1 MKRILFLC
9 VANSARSQ
17 MAEGLARHIL
27 GDGVEATSAG
37 SQPSRVNPFAIEVM
51 AEIGIDISAQRS
63 KSIDEVAADGVDLV
77 VTLCAEEV
85 CPVLPGRVQRLHW
98 PIQDPASSDPS
109 LSAADMRL
117 RFRAAR
123 DEIAARIGTL
133 KGLLGS
139 AERPGAHGA
148 SGKLRTRTT

>member
-27 GDGVEATSAG
+27 GDRVEVMSAG
-37 SQPSRVNPFAIEVM
+37 SRPSKVNPLAVEAM
-51 AEIGIDISAQRS
+51 AEIGIDISHQRS
-63 KSIDEVAADGVDLV
+63 KSVEEIDTRGLDLV

-85 CPVLPGRVQRLHW
+85 CPVLPGRVRRLHW
-98 PIQDPASSDPS
+98 PIEDPVSTDPA
-109 LSAADMRL
+109 LSPEQLRQ

-123 DEIAARIGTL
+123 DQIRARIL
-133 KGLLGS
+133 
-139 AERPGAHGA
+139 A
-148 SGKLRTRTT
+148 LRREPDLADGPEP